1 MTYDPGR
8 TGADRCSLSQGGP
21 YSAGPYYRTP
31 LDFISRHETAL
42 NVVWQYYNEL
52 LRKIAFSPFTRRVHS
67 RPWNRV
73 PGDMFQW
80 MDLDLGLV
88 AGAFIVAFASIFFI
102 AWNSEFPTRF
112 EQLAW
117 RAASIYMMTYGVVG
131 CLWMGFWEW
140 IVLPR
145 RRLAEGHEMSL
156 LERAHLP
163 RPGQYFGGMFLLRNK
178 ASYREPTFQDTEDG
192 STQQHTLPHQ
202 PIILPSFVNRAR
214 RFLSKT
220 HNISPDKDPHLDIP
234 IGFLLGTT
242 VLCAFYVVFRMYILV
257 EDLVGLR
264 SLPSN
269 AYDTV
274 DWLSFI
280 PHI

>member
-202 PIILPSFVNRAR
+202 PTILPNFVNRAR